1 MFWIFGKR
9 EEKARNLREL
19 LEKKSSEIEN
29 TAWISTAIFTSDGL
43 KIFLKK
49 KSENYEVEKVFPYA
63 IKLFQTARKFHDKS
77 HPGLKVGGFEPP
89 RLLFYQ
95 MDTREVVFVMK
106 GFSRKLDFFLI
117 YVADPELS
125 SHFSIDKTVKKLHS
139 WLYRVSAR
147 MDEILSEREVR

>member
-29 TAWISTAIFTSDGL
+29 AAWISTAIFTSDGL
-43 KIFLKK
+43 KVFLKK
-49 KSENYEVEKVFPYA
+49 KNDNYEVEKIFPYA
-63 IKLFQTARKFHDKS
+63 IKLFQTAQKFHDKA

-106 GFSRKLDFFLI
+106 GFSEKLSFFLI

-125 SHFSIDKTVKKLHS
+125 SHFSIDRTVKRLHS
-139 WLYRVSAR
+139 WLYKTSELI
-147 MDEILSEREVR
+147 DEILSEREER